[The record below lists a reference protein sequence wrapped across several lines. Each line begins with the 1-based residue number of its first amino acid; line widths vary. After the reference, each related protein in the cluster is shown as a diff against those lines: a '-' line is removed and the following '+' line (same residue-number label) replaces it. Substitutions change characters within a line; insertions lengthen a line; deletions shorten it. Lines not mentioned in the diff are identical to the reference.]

1 MMFNQITRILESM
14 AGDKKLLAATAS
26 VYYNMFR
33 SLVDAGFTEDQAIRI
48 VCSHSV
54 LPSGSNNRAAAAAN
68 SNSDEG

>member
-14 AGDKKLLAATAS
+14 ADDKKLLTATAS

-33 SLVDAGFTEDQAIRI
+33 SLVDVGFTEDQAIRI

-54 LPSGSNNRAAAAAN
+54 LPSNSSNRSNRV
-68 SNSDEG
+68 SEEG